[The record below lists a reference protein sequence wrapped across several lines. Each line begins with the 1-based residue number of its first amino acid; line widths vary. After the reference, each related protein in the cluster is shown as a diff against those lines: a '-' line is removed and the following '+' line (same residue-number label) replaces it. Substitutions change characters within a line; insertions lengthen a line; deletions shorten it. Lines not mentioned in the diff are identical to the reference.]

1 MPTEIRNSVIEA
13 GRNQL
18 ILVLGSSPVTMK
30 PAIIISTYPNKKSIS
45 NIANDLVKNKI
56 AACVNISKISSIY
69 SWNGKIE
76 NTSEY
81 LAIFK
86 TITKNKKLLKKKIL
100 ETHPYDVPEIVEVNT
115 TSINKSY
122 LNWLIESTN

>member
-1 MPTEIRNSVIEA
+1 
-13 GRNQL
+13 
-18 ILVLGSSPVTMK
+18 MK
-30 PAIIISTYPNKKSIS
+30 PVIIISTYPNKKSIS
-45 NIANDLVKNKI
+45 KIAKNLVKNKTV
-56 AACVNISKISSIY
+56 ACVNISKISSIY
-69 SWNGKIE
+69 SWKDKVE

-86 TITKNKKLLKKKIL
+86 TMTKNKDLLKKKIK
-100 ETHPYDVPEIVEVNT
+100 ETHPYDVPEIAEIDV